1 MLNFKYVVIHYSK
14 INEGIQNLISELDIN
29 REDFKTKEY
38 EGYIFVDTDKLSVE
52 NQIYSSFK
60 RLLESYGFEF
70 YSDGEV
76 IKGSVIRKKIGY
88 FFNWSGQNVDPDE
101 IMRKTKHAIEL
112 AKIEL
117 VQSEINRNNFE
128 AALGFVK
135 ETKDVENISIFS
147 GSMVCI
153 KHQGEVKI
161 IELSTEQKIFLKDNP
176 QLRNNPAKFWEE
188 YQKSLDKSN
197 NNQIDHN

>member
-1 MLNFKYVVIHYSK
+1 
-14 INEGIQNLISELDIN
+14 
-29 REDFKTKEY
+29 
-38 EGYIFVDTDKLSVE
+38 
-52 NQIYSSFK
+52 
-60 RLLESYGFEF
+60 
-70 YSDGEV
+70 
-76 IKGSVIRKKIGY
+76 
-88 FFNWSGQNVDPDE
+88 
-101 IMRKTKHAIEL
+101 MRKTKHAIEL

-135 ETKDVENISIFS
+135 ETKDVDDISIFS

-176 QLRNNPAKFWEE
+176 QLRNNPALFLEQYNK
-188 YQKSLDKSN
+188 KSQL
-197 NNQIDHN
+197 NQ